1 MVLTL
6 FWGEVGEL
14 SLHLFQQF
22 YIQQIYIVFNI
33 LYVTNTY
40 IYVYITNICTHML
53 KNIYCVLGAQGN
65 LVLNQLFMR
74 YLGKAEEQTITIHW
88 VSAVMKE
95 A

>member
-1 MVLTL
+1 
-6 FWGEVGEL
+6 
-14 SLHLFQQF
+14 
-22 YIQQIYIVFNI
+22 
-33 LYVTNTY
+33 
-40 IYVYITNICTHML
+40 ML